1 MTKASHVNIELLK
14 EAVDY
19 LNSLPATFRT
29 MRRTRR
35 SWTMDQKRQVADEV
49 LVAGRSKSATARK
62 HDITTWQVSQWCKEA
77 QAADVNTKSHE
88 MLTVDAGLLQEALRY
103 LERLGDALGHR
114 EVQSLVHEIDM
125 QISPQ
130 V

>member
-19 LNSLPATFRT
+19 LNSLPDTFRT

-35 SWTMDQKRQVADEV
+35 SWTPDQKRLVASEV
-49 LVAGRSKSATARK
+49 LVERRSKSATARK
-62 HDITTWQVSQWCKEA
+62 HSITTWQVSQWCGEYGKDLVKPRE
-77 QAADVNTKSHE
+77 VEK
-88 MLTVDAGLLQEALRY
+88 LTVDAALLQEALRY
-103 LERLGDALGHR
+103 LERLGDALGHK
-114 EVQSLVHEIDM
+114 EVQSLVHMIDV

-130 V
+130 C